1 MAAFIYVV
9 KCTLCKINANKKVD
23 VKKKTKQNVRLK
35 LTFTYIFYFI
45 LIDSSLNVL
54 NNTRLQLKILFMF

>member
-23 VKKKTKQNVRLK
+23 VKKNKQNVRLK

>member
-1 MAAFIYVV
+1 MAAFIDVV

-23 VKKKTKQNVRLK
+23 VKKKKQNVRLR

>member
-23 VKKKTKQNVRLK
+23 VKKNVRLK

>member
-23 VKKKTKQNVRLK
+23 VKKKQTKRK
-35 LTFTYIFYFI
+35 TETYFHLHFYFI